1 MKTILLQVFLL
12 LFYFTAFAQPPQM
25 FKYQGL
31 ARNSN
36 GNTVSNQNISLRI
49 SIHQDNTGGTVV
61 YKETQT
67 ATTNSFGSFSINIG
81 SGTVFTGIFST
92 IPWGR
97 HIYFQETEMDIAGGS
112 NYISMGTSP
121 FLSVPYSLSAD
132 SAVHGIAPF
141 IVQNNTAGNTLSAVA
156 LGAIV
161 NTGSNAA
168 PALYVK
174 NNGLGTSI
182 YAESG
187 NGKFILGDSSGF
199 ETNGNSFLGGK
210 VQIDDSLR
218 VNGPVVANGTSSFN
232 NVTMG
237 GTLTVPIITGTQASF
252 SNAITTGGATV
263 NGNLLV
269 NGNLGVSGS
278 AGSLNATLISG
289 TQGNFSGGLT
299 TTGETVN
306 GNLQVNGNLA
316 VTGNAG
322 SLTGSLINGTQG
334 NFSVSVTTPSLTV
347 NGSTHITGNLQVDG
361 SVSKAGGT
369 FKIDD
374 PLDPQNKF
382 LYHSFVESP
391 DMKNIYDGT
400 VITDAAGNAE
410 VILPKY
416 FEALN
421 KDFRYQLTSIGQF
434 AQAIISREISNNTFS
449 IKTDKPNVKIS
460 WQVTG
465 IRKDAYAEKH
475 RVIPEVEKTAEEKGE
490 SLYRDLK

>member
-1 MKTILLQVFLL
+1 MNMKITFLTACTIFL
-12 LFYFTAFAQPPQM
+12 FSIASAQPPAM
-25 FKYQGL
+25 MKYQGL

-36 GNTVSNQNISLRI
+36 GNPVSNQTISLRI
-49 SIHQDNTGGTVV
+49 SIHKDNTGGAVV

-67 ATTNSFGSFSINIG
+67 TTTNQFGSFNINIG
-81 SGTVFTGIFST
+81 AGTVVSGNFSA
-92 IPWGR
+92 ISWGR
-97 HIYFQETEMDIAGGS
+97 NSYFQEVEMDIAGGT
-112 NYISMGTSP
+112 NYVSMGVSQ
-121 FLSVPYSLSAD
+121 FLSVPYALSAD

-141 IVQNNTAGNTLSAVA
+141 IVQNTVGGNTVYDVA
-156 LGAIV
+156 MAAIDT
-161 NTGSNAA
+161 TGPNSA

-174 NNGLGTSI
+174 NYGKGTSI

-187 NGKFILGDSSGF
+187 NGKYVLGDSSGF
-199 ETNGNSFLGGK
+199 ETNGKG
-210 VQIDDSLR
+210 QIGDSLR
-218 VNGPVVANGTSSFN
+218 VNGPVIANGTSSFN
-232 NVTMG
+232 NINMG
-237 GTLTVPIITGTQASF
+237 GTLTVPIITGTQAAF
-252 SNAITTGGATV
+252 SNAITTSGATV
-263 NGNLLV
+263 NGNVQV
-269 NGNLGVSGS
+269 NGNLGVTGNV
-278 AGSLNATLISG
+278 GSLNATLIS
-289 TQGNFSGGLT
+289 
-299 TTGETVN
+299 
-306 GNLQVNGNLA
+306 
-316 VTGNAG
+316 
-322 SLTGSLINGTQG
+322 GTQG

-421 KDFRYQLTSIGQF
+421 KDYRYQLTPIGQF
-434 AQAIISREISNNTFS
+434 AQAIISKEISNNTFA
-449 IKTDKPNVKIS
+449 IKTDKPNVKVS
-460 WQVTG
+460 WQITG

-475 RVIPEVEKTAEEKGE
+475 RIIPEVEKTGEEKGKF
-490 SLYRDLK
+490 LYPDGN